1 MDELQIIAGC
11 KEGKR
16 ECQQILYERYAS
28 CVYGVCLRYSKDD
41 DEAQDLLHDG
51 FIRIFSTIES
61 YQGKGSFEGWMK
73 RIFINMALEK
83 IRKDKKQIQSSED
96 IENIKEVVEDTTDDS
111 FGGIKEQ
118 DLMLMIQ
125 ELPKGYRTVF
135 NLYAIEDYQH
145 KEIAEMLNIS
155 EGTSRSQYIRAR
167 QLLQKKVED
176 FMKR

>member
-1 MDELQIIAGC
+1 
-11 KEGKR
+11 
-16 ECQQILYERYAS
+16 
-28 CVYGVCLRYSKDD
+28 
-41 DEAQDLLHDG
+41 
-51 FIRIFSTIES
+51 
-61 YQGKGSFEGWMK
+61 
-73 RIFINMALEK
+73 MALEK